1 MESVKTGK
9 TNKVGKNTEMAH
21 TKTNKETHFKQV
33 SAITNR
39 IRSIGGIF
47 TKIAKK
53 VRELVKKH
61 PKKSSAALVVLTP
74 VACKRAKELDDKVQD
89 KSKQAEKENKI
100 NWWKYSGLT
109 IATSL
114 LLAACSAGDIDKQI
128 ELEQEKQKTE
138 QEKKEAENARDRANK
153 SEIEL
158 EQERQKTNKSGI
170 ELANS
175 QIKAE
180 QERQKTEQEKQ
191 KANKS
196 EIELEQQKQK
206 TINTQRDLIKEQKDF
221 IKETEQNCQ
230 EKHGQLFI
238 KRARIKTGITTGIA
252 IEIEAECKT
261 PKPTK
266 TNQTPIQPKHLP
278 NSKHPHSQ
286 RGSKAQELIAYL
298 LFEQKDFIIET
309 EQKCQEKHNQFFIK
323 KAGIKGGAI
332 EVEAE
337 CKTPKPTKT
346 NQTPIQPKHLP
357 NSKQPHSQRG
367 SKAQELIAYL
377 QKELESLPYSQKAI
391 AKQVD
396 FYKPS
401 SIAYLEL
408 DPRDFKVTE
417 EWQNENL
424 KIRSKAQA
432 KMLEMRK
439 PQANLSPSQSFLFVQ
454 RIFADINKEIEAA
467 ANTEKKAEKV
477 GYGYSKRV

>member
-1 MESVKTGK
+1 MKSVKTGK
-9 TNKVGKNTEMAH
+9 TNKVSKNTEMAN

-33 SAITNR
+33 SAITNTL
-39 IRSIGGIF
+39 RSIGGFF

-53 VRELVKKH
+53 VRELIKKH
-61 PKKSSAALVVLTP
+61 PEKSSAALVVLTH

-89 KSKQAEKENKI
+89 KSKQAEKENQI

-128 ELEQEKQKTE
+128 ELEQEK
-138 QEKKEAENARDRANK
+138 KEAENARDRANK
-153 SEIEL
+153 SGIEL
-158 EQERQKTNKSGI
+158 EQE
-170 ELANS
+170 
-175 QIKAE
+175 
-180 QERQKTEQEKQ
+180 
-191 KANKS
+191 
-196 EIELEQQKQK
+196 KQK
-206 TINTQRDLIKEQKDF
+206 TIKEQKDLV
-221 IKETEQNCQ
+221 KKAEQNCQ
-230 EKHGQLFI
+230 ENHGQFFI
-238 KRARIKTGITTGIA
+238 KKLGIKGGIA
-252 IEIEAECKT
+252 IEVEAECKT
-261 PKPTK
+261 PKPAK
-266 TNQTPIQPKHLP
+266 TNQ
-278 NSKHPHSQ
+278 
-286 RGSKAQELIAYL
+286 
-298 LFEQKDFIIET
+298 
-309 EQKCQEKHNQFFIK
+309 
-323 KAGIKGGAI
+323 
-332 EVEAE
+332 
-337 CKTPKPTKT
+337 TPKPTKT

-367 SKAQELIAYL
+367 SKAQEFIAYL

-391 AKQVD
+391 AKQVN

-432 KMLEMRK
+432 KMLEMRGSK
-439 PQANLSPSQSFLFVQ
+439 PYPQANLSPSQSLLFVQ
-454 RIFADINKEIEAA
+454 KIFADINKEIKVV

>member
-9 TNKVGKNTEMAH
+9 TNKVGKNAETAN

-39 IRSIGGIF
+39 LKSIGGIF

-61 PKKSSAALVVLTP
+61 PKKSNVALAVLTH
-74 VACKRAKELDDKVQD
+74 VACKKAKELDDKVQD

-128 ELEQEKQKTE
+128 ELEQEKQKANKSGIELEQERQKTE
-138 QEKKEAENARDRANK
+138 QEKQKANK

-221 IKETEQNCQ
+221 IKEAEQNCQ

-238 KRARIKTGITTGIA
+238 KKTRIKTGITTGIA

-261 PKPTK
+261 PKP
-266 TNQTPIQPKHLP
+266 
-278 NSKHPHSQ
+278 
-286 RGSKAQELIAYL
+286 A
-298 LFEQKDFIIET
+298 
-309 EQKCQEKHNQFFIK
+309 
-323 KAGIKGGAI
+323 
-332 EVEAE
+332 
-337 CKTPKPTKT
+337 KT

-367 SKAQELIAYL
+367 SKTQELIAYL

-391 AKQVD
+391 AKQVN

-408 DPRDFKVTE
+408 DPRDFNVTE

-432 KMLEMRK
+432 KMLEMRDLK
-439 PQANLSPSQSFLFVQ
+439 PYPQAHLSTSQSLLFVQ
-454 RIFADINKEIEAA
+454 KIFADINKEIEAA
-467 ANTEKKAEKV
+467 ANTEKKAEKA
-477 GYGYSKRV
+477 GYGYSKRM

>member
-9 TNKVGKNTEMAH
+9 TNKVGKNAETAN
-21 TKTNKETHFKQV
+21 TKANKETHFKQV
-33 SAITNR
+33 SAITNTL
-39 IRSIGGIF
+39 RSIGGIF
-47 TKIAKK
+47 TKIMKR

-61 PKKSSAALVVLTP
+61 PKKSSAALVVLTHA
-74 VACKRAKELDDKVQD
+74 ACKRAKELDDKVQD
-89 KSKQAEKENKI
+89 KSKQAEKENQI

-114 LLAACSAGDIDKQI
+114 LLAACSVGDTDKQI

-153 SEIEL
+153 SGIEL

-238 KRARIKTGITTGIA
+238 KKARIKTGITTGIA

-261 PKPTK
+261 PKPAK
-266 TNQTPIQPKHLP
+266 TNPYP
-278 NSKHPHSQ
+278 
-286 RGSKAQELIAYL
+286 A
-298 LFEQKDFIIET
+298 
-309 EQKCQEKHNQFFIK
+309 
-323 KAGIKGGAI
+323 
-332 EVEAE
+332 
-337 CKTPKPTKT
+337 KTP
-346 NQTPIQPKHLP
+346 
-357 NSKQPHSQRG
+357 SK
-367 SKAQELIAYL
+367 
-377 QKELESLPYSQKAI
+377 
-391 AKQVD
+391 
-396 FYKPS
+396 F
-401 SIAYLEL
+401 
-408 DPRDFKVTE
+408 
-417 EWQNENL
+417 
-424 KIRSKAQA
+424 
-432 KMLEMRK
+432 
-439 PQANLSPSQSFLFVQ
+439 
-454 RIFADINKEIEAA
+454 
-467 ANTEKKAEKV
+467 
-477 GYGYSKRV
+477 

>member
-9 TNKVGKNTEMAH
+9 TNKVGKNTETAD
-21 TKTNKETHFKQV
+21 TKANKEAHFKQA
-33 SAITNR
+33 SAITNT
-39 IRSIGGIF
+39 IRSISGFF
-47 TKIAKK
+47 TKIMKR
-53 VRELVKKH
+53 VRGLVKKH
-61 PKKSSAALVVLTP
+61 PKKSRAALVVLTH
-74 VACKRAKELDDKVQD
+74 VACKKAKELDDKVQD
-89 KSKQAEKENKI
+89 KSKQAEKENQI

-109 IATSL
+109 IAASL

-128 ELEQEKQKTE
+128 ELEQEKQKANKSGIELEQERQKTE
-138 QEKKEAENARDRANK
+138 QERQKTNK

-238 KRARIKTGITTGIA
+238 KKARIKTGITTGIA

-261 PKPTK
+261 PKP
-266 TNQTPIQPKHLP
+266 
-278 NSKHPHSQ
+278 
-286 RGSKAQELIAYL
+286 A
-298 LFEQKDFIIET
+298 
-309 EQKCQEKHNQFFIK
+309 
-323 KAGIKGGAI
+323 
-332 EVEAE
+332 
-337 CKTPKPTKT
+337 KT

-357 NSKQPHSQRG
+357 NSKQPRSQRG
-367 SKAQELIAYL
+367 SKAQELITYL

-408 DPRDFKVTE
+408 DPRDFNVAE
-417 EWQNENL
+417 EW
-424 KIRSKAQA
+424 
-432 KMLEMRK
+432 
-439 PQANLSPSQSFLFVQ
+439 
-454 RIFADINKEIEAA
+454 
-467 ANTEKKAEKV
+467 
-477 GYGYSKRV
+477 

>member
-1 MESVKTGK
+1 MESGK
-9 TNKVGKNTEMAH
+9 TNKVGKSTEAADA
-21 TKTNKETHFKQV
+21 KANKEAHFKQAN
-33 SAITNR
+33 AITNI
-39 IRSIGGIF
+39 IRSVGGFF
-47 TKIAKK
+47 TKIMKR

-61 PKKSSAALVVLTP
+61 PEKSSAALVVLTH
-74 VACKRAKELDDKVQD
+74 VACKKAKELDDKVQD
-89 KSKQAEKENKI
+89 KSKQAEKENQI

-114 LLAACSAGDIDKQI
+114 LLAACSAGDTDKQI
-128 ELEQEKQKTE
+128 ELEQEKQKANKSGIELEQERQKTE
-138 QEKKEAENARDRANK
+138 QERQKTNK

-238 KRARIKTGITTGIA
+238 KKARIKTGITTGIA

-261 PKPTK
+261 PKP
-266 TNQTPIQPKHLP
+266 
-278 NSKHPHSQ
+278 
-286 RGSKAQELIAYL
+286 A
-298 LFEQKDFIIET
+298 
-309 EQKCQEKHNQFFIK
+309 
-323 KAGIKGGAI
+323 
-332 EVEAE
+332 
-337 CKTPKPTKT
+337 KT

-357 NSKQPHSQRG
+357 NSKQPRSQRG

-408 DPRDFKVTE
+408 DPIDFNVTG
-417 EWQNENL
+417 EWQKENL
-424 KIRSKAQA
+424 KIRSKTQA
-432 KMLEMRK
+432 KILEMRDLK
-439 PQANLSPSQSFLFVQ
+439 PDPQAHLPTSQSLLFVQ
-454 RIFADINKEIEAA
+454 KIFADVNKEIEAA
-467 ANTEKKAEKV
+467 ANTEKKVEKA
-477 GYGYSKRV
+477 GYGYSKRM

>member
-1 MESVKTGK
+1 MKSVKTGK
-9 TNKVGKNTEMAH
+9 TNRVGKNTEMAN

-33 SAITNR
+33 SAITNTLK
-39 IRSIGGIF
+39 SIGGIF

-61 PKKSSAALVVLTP
+61 PKKSNVALVVLTH

-89 KSKQAEKENKI
+89 KSKQAEKENQI

-128 ELEQEKQKTE
+128 ELEQEK
-138 QEKKEAENARDRANK
+138 KEVENARDIANK
-153 SEIEL
+153 SGIEL
-158 EQERQKTNKSGI
+158 EQEKQKTNKSGIELEQQRQKTEQERQKTNKSGI

-191 KANKS
+191 KTNKS

-261 PKPTK
+261 PKP
-266 TNQTPIQPKHLP
+266 
-278 NSKHPHSQ
+278 
-286 RGSKAQELIAYL
+286 A
-298 LFEQKDFIIET
+298 
-309 EQKCQEKHNQFFIK
+309 
-323 KAGIKGGAI
+323 
-332 EVEAE
+332 
-337 CKTPKPTKT
+337 KT

-367 SKAQELIAYL
+367 SKAQELIA
-377 QKELESLPYSQKAI
+377 
-391 AKQVD
+391 
-396 FYKPS
+396 
-401 SIAYLEL
+401 
-408 DPRDFKVTE
+408 
-417 EWQNENL
+417 
-424 KIRSKAQA
+424 
-432 KMLEMRK
+432 
-439 PQANLSPSQSFLFVQ
+439 
-454 RIFADINKEIEAA
+454 
-467 ANTEKKAEKV
+467 
-477 GYGYSKRV
+477 

>member
-1 MESVKTGK
+1 MKTGK
-9 TNKVGKNTEMAH
+9 TNRVGKNTEMAH
-21 TKTNKETHFKQV
+21 TKTNKETHFKRV
-33 SAITNR
+33 GAITN
-39 IRSIGGIF
+39 ILRSIGGIF

-61 PKKSSAALVVLTP
+61 PKKSNVALVVLTH
-74 VACKRAKELDDKVQD
+74 VACKKAKELDDKVQD
-89 KSKQAEKENKI
+89 KSKQAEKENQI

-114 LLAACSAGDIDKQI
+114 LLAACSSGDIDKQI
-128 ELEQEKQKTE
+128 ELEQEKQKANKSGIELEQERQKTE
-138 QEKKEAENARDRANK
+138 QEKQKANK

-238 KRARIKTGITTGIA
+238 KKTRIKTGITTGIA

-266 TNQTPIQPKHLP
+266 TNK
-278 NSKHPHSQ
+278 
-286 RGSKAQELIAYL
+286 
-298 LFEQKDFIIET
+298 
-309 EQKCQEKHNQFFIK
+309 
-323 KAGIKGGAI
+323 
-332 EVEAE
+332 
-337 CKTPKPTKT
+337 
-346 NQTPIQPKHLP
+346 TPIQPKHLP

-367 SKAQELIAYL
+367 SKAQEFIAYL

-396 FYKPS
+396 FYRPS

-439 PQANLSPSQSFLFVQ
+439 PQANLSPFQSFSILQNIV
-454 RIFADINKEIEAA
+454 ADVNKEIEAT

>member
-9 TNKVGKNTEMAH
+9 TNKVGKNTETANA
-21 TKTNKETHFKQV
+21 KASKETHFKQA
-33 SAITNR
+33 SAITNI
-39 IRSIGGIF
+39 IRSIGGFF
-47 TKIAKK
+47 TKIMKR
-53 VRELVKKH
+53 VRELVKRH
-61 PKKSSAALVVLTP
+61 PKKSNAALVVLTH
-74 VACKRAKELDDKVQD
+74 VACKKAKELDDKVQD
-89 KSKQAEKENKI
+89 KSKQAEKENQI

-109 IATSL
+109 IAASL
-114 LLAACSAGDIDKQI
+114 LLAACSAGDTDKQI
-128 ELEQEKQKTE
+128 ELEQEKQKANKSGIELEQERQKTE
-138 QEKKEAENARDRANK
+138 QERQKTNK

-230 EKHGQLFI
+230 EKHGQ
-238 KRARIKTGITTGIA
+238 
-252 IEIEAECKT
+252 
-261 PKPTK
+261 
-266 TNQTPIQPKHLP
+266 
-278 NSKHPHSQ
+278 
-286 RGSKAQELIAYL
+286 
-298 LFEQKDFIIET
+298 
-309 EQKCQEKHNQFFIK
+309 FFIK
-323 KAGIKGGAI
+323 KLGIKGGIAI

-357 NSKQPHSQRG
+357 NSKQPRSQRG

-408 DPRDFKVTE
+408 DPRDFNATE
-417 EWQNENL
+417 EWQKENL

-432 KMLEMRK
+432 KMLEMRHLK
-439 PQANLSPSQSFLFVQ
+439 PDPQAHLSTSQSLLFIQ
-454 RIFADINKEIEAA
+454 KIFADVSKEIEAA
-467 ANTEKKAEKV
+467 ANTEKKAEKA
-477 GYGYSKRV
+477 GYGYSKRM

>member
-9 TNKVGKNTEMAH
+9 TNKVGKNTETAN
-21 TKTNKETHFKQV
+21 TKANKETHFKQV
-33 SAITNR
+33 SAITNTL
-39 IRSIGGIF
+39 RSIGGFF
-47 TKIAKK
+47 TKIAKR
-53 VRELVKKH
+53 VRGLVKKH
-61 PKKSSAALVVLTP
+61 PKKSRAALVVLTH
-74 VACKRAKELDDKVQD
+74 VACKKAKELDDKVQD
-89 KSKQAEKENKI
+89 KSKQAEKENQI

-109 IATSL
+109 IAASL
-114 LLAACSAGDIDKQI
+114 LLAACNAGDIDKQI
-128 ELEQEKQKTE
+128 ELEQEKQKANKSGIELEQERQKTE
-138 QEKKEAENARDRANK
+138 QERQKTNK

-238 KRARIKTGITTGIA
+238 KKARIKTGITTGIA

-278 NSKHPHSQ
+278 NSK
-286 RGSKAQELIAYL
+286 
-298 LFEQKDFIIET
+298 
-309 EQKCQEKHNQFFIK
+309 
-323 KAGIKGGAI
+323 
-332 EVEAE
+332 
-337 CKTPKPTKT
+337 
-346 NQTPIQPKHLP
+346 QPR
-357 NSKQPHSQRG
+357 SQRG

-408 DPRDFKVTE
+408 DPRDFNVTE
-417 EWQNENL
+417 EWQKENL

-432 KMLEMRK
+432 KMLEMRHLK
-439 PQANLSPSQSFLFVQ
+439 TDPQAHLPTSQSLLLVQ
-454 RIFADINKEIEAA
+454 KIFADINKEIEAA
-467 ANTEKKAEKV
+467 ANTEKKVEKV
-477 GYGYSKRV
+477 GYGYSKRM

>member
-9 TNKVGKNTEMAH
+9 TNKVGKNTEMAN
-21 TKTNKETHFKQV
+21 TKTNKGTHFKQV
-33 SAITNR
+33 SAITNTL
-39 IRSIGGIF
+39 RSIGGIF

-61 PKKSSAALVVLTP
+61 PKKSNVALVVLTH

-89 KSKQAEKENKI
+89 KSKQAEKENQI

-114 LLAACSAGDIDKQI
+114 LLAACNVGDIDKQI
-128 ELEQEKQKTE
+128 ELEQEK
-138 QEKKEAENARDRANK
+138 KEVENARDRANK
-153 SEIEL
+153 SGIEL
-158 EQERQKTNKSGI
+158 EQQRQKTEQERQKTNKSGI
-170 ELANS
+170 ELE
-175 QIKAE
+175 QQRQKTE
-180 QERQKTEQEKQ
+180 QERQKT
-191 KANKS
+191 NKS
-196 EIELEQQKQK
+196 GIELEQQRQKAEQEKQK

-238 KRARIKTGITTGIA
+238 KKTRIKTGITTGIA

-278 NSKHPHSQ
+278 NSK
-286 RGSKAQELIAYL
+286 
-298 LFEQKDFIIET
+298 
-309 EQKCQEKHNQFFIK
+309 
-323 KAGIKGGAI
+323 
-332 EVEAE
+332 
-337 CKTPKPTKT
+337 
-346 NQTPIQPKHLP
+346 
-357 NSKQPHSQRG
+357 QPHSQRG
-367 SKAQELIAYL
+367 SKAQEFIAYL

-391 AKQVD
+391 ARQVD
-396 FYKPS
+396 FYRPS

-432 KMLEMRK
+432 KMLEMRN
-439 PQANLSPSQSFLFVQ
+439 PQAHLSPFQSFSILQNIV
-454 RIFADINKEIEAA
+454 ADINKEIKVV
-467 ANTEKKAEKV
+467 ANTEKKAEKA
-477 GYGYSKRV
+477 GYGYSKRM

>member
-1 MESVKTGK
+1 MKTGK
-9 TNKVGKNTEMAH
+9 TNKVGKNTETAD
-21 TKTNKETHFKQV
+21 TKANKETHFKQAN
-33 SAITNR
+33 AITNT
-39 IRSIGGIF
+39 IRSIGGFF

-61 PKKSSAALVVLTP
+61 PKKSEAALVVLTH
-74 VACKRAKELDDKVQD
+74 VACKEAKELDDKVQD
-89 KSKQAEKENKI
+89 KSKQAEKENQI

-114 LLAACSAGDIDKQI
+114 LLAACSAGDTDKQI
-128 ELEQEKQKTE
+128 ELEQEKQEANKSGIELEQERQKTE
-138 QEKKEAENARDRANK
+138 QERQKTNK

-238 KRARIKTGITTGIA
+238 KKARIKTGITTGIA

-278 NSKHPHSQ
+278 NSK
-286 RGSKAQELIAYL
+286 
-298 LFEQKDFIIET
+298 
-309 EQKCQEKHNQFFIK
+309 
-323 KAGIKGGAI
+323 
-332 EVEAE
+332 
-337 CKTPKPTKT
+337 
-346 NQTPIQPKHLP
+346 QPR
-357 NSKQPHSQRG
+357 SQRG

-408 DPRDFKVTE
+408 DPRDFSVTE
-417 EWQNENL
+417 EWQKENL

-432 KMLEMRK
+432 KMLEMRHLK
-439 PQANLSPSQSFLFVQ
+439 PDPQAHLSTSQSLLLVQ
-454 RIFADINKEIEAA
+454 KIFADINKEIKVV
-467 ANTEKKAEKV
+467 ANTEKKVEKA

>member
-1 MESVKTGK
+1 MKSVKTGK
-9 TNKVGKNTEMAH
+9 TNKVSKNTEIAN
-21 TKTNKETHFKQV
+21 TKANKETHFKQV
-33 SAITNR
+33 SAITNTL
-39 IRSIGGIF
+39 RSIGGFF

-61 PKKSSAALVVLTP
+61 PKKSNVALVVLTH
-74 VACKRAKELDDKVQD
+74 VTCKRAKELDDKVQD
-89 KSKQAEKENKI
+89 KSKQAEKENQI

-114 LLAACSAGDIDKQI
+114 LLAACSTGDIDKQI
-128 ELEQEKQKTE
+128 ELEQEKQKANKSGIELEQERQKTE
-138 QEKKEAENARDRANK
+138 QEKQKANK

-170 ELANS
+170 ELVNS

-238 KRARIKTGITTGIA
+238 KKTRIKTGITTGIA

-261 PKPTK
+261 PKP
-266 TNQTPIQPKHLP
+266 
-278 NSKHPHSQ
+278 
-286 RGSKAQELIAYL
+286 A
-298 LFEQKDFIIET
+298 
-309 EQKCQEKHNQFFIK
+309 
-323 KAGIKGGAI
+323 
-332 EVEAE
+332 
-337 CKTPKPTKT
+337 KT

-439 PQANLSPSQSFLFVQ
+439 PQANLSTSQSLLFVQ
-454 RIFADINKEIEAA
+454 KIFADINKEIEAA

>member
-1 MESVKTGK
+1 MESVKTAK
-9 TNKVGKNTEMAH
+9 TNKVGKNTEAAD
-21 TKTNKETHFKQV
+21 TKANKETHFKQA
-33 SAITNR
+33 SAITNT
-39 IRSIGGIF
+39 IRSIGGFF

-61 PKKSSAALVVLTP
+61 PKKSNAALVVLTH
-74 VACKRAKELDDKVQD
+74 VACKKAKELDDKVQD
-89 KSKQAEKENKI
+89 KSKQAEKENQI

-109 IATSL
+109 IAASL
-114 LLAACSAGDIDKQI
+114 LLAACSAGDTDKQI

-138 QEKKEAENARDRANK
+138 QEQQKTEQERQKANK
-153 SEIEL
+153 SGIEL

-238 KRARIKTGITTGIA
+238 KKARIKTGITTGIA

-278 NSKHPHSQ
+278 NSK
-286 RGSKAQELIAYL
+286 
-298 LFEQKDFIIET
+298 
-309 EQKCQEKHNQFFIK
+309 
-323 KAGIKGGAI
+323 
-332 EVEAE
+332 
-337 CKTPKPTKT
+337 
-346 NQTPIQPKHLP
+346 QPR
-357 NSKQPHSQRG
+357 SQRG

-408 DPRDFKVTE
+408 DPRDFNATE
-417 EWQNENL
+417 EWQKENL
-424 KIRSKAQA
+424 KIHSKAQA
-432 KMLEMRK
+432 KMLEMRSLK
-439 PQANLSPSQSFLFVQ
+439 PDPQAHLSTSQSLLLVQ
-454 RIFADINKEIEAA
+454 KIFADVSKEIKVV
-467 ANTEKKAEKV
+467 ANTEKKVEKA
-477 GYGYSKRV
+477 GYGYSKRM

>member
-1 MESVKTGK
+1 MKSVKTGK
-9 TNKVGKNTEMAH
+9 TNKVGKNTETAD
-21 TKTNKETHFKQV
+21 TKANKETHFRQA
-33 SAITNR
+33 SAITNT
-39 IRSIGGIF
+39 IRSIGGFF

-61 PKKSSAALVVLTP
+61 PKKSRAALVVLTH
-74 VACKRAKELDDKVQD
+74 VACKKAKELDDKVQD
-89 KSKQAEKENKI
+89 KSKQAEKENQI

-109 IATSL
+109 IAASL
-114 LLAACSAGDIDKQI
+114 LLAACSVGDTDKQI
-128 ELEQEKQKTE
+128 ELEQEKK
-138 QEKKEAENARDRANK
+138 
-153 SEIEL
+153 
-158 EQERQKTNKSGI
+158 KTNKSGI

-238 KRARIKTGITTGIA
+238 KKARIKTGITTGIA

-278 NSKHPHSQ
+278 NSK
-286 RGSKAQELIAYL
+286 
-298 LFEQKDFIIET
+298 
-309 EQKCQEKHNQFFIK
+309 
-323 KAGIKGGAI
+323 
-332 EVEAE
+332 
-337 CKTPKPTKT
+337 
-346 NQTPIQPKHLP
+346 QPR
-357 NSKQPHSQRG
+357 SQRG

-396 FYKPS
+396 FYRPS

-408 DPRDFKVTE
+408 DPRDFNVTE
-417 EWQNENL
+417 EWQKENL

-432 KMLEMRK
+432 KMLEMRSLK
-439 PQANLSPSQSFLFVQ
+439 PDPQTHLSTSQSLLFVQ
-454 RIFADINKEIEAA
+454 KIFADVNKEIKVV
-467 ANTEKKAEKV
+467 ANTEKKAEKA
-477 GYGYSKRV
+477 GYGYSKRM

>member
-9 TNKVGKNTEMAH
+9 TNKVGKNTEMAN
-21 TKTNKETHFKQV
+21 TKANEEAHFKQA
-33 SAITNR
+33 SAITNTL
-39 IRSIGGIF
+39 RSISGFF

-61 PKKSSAALVVLTP
+61 PKKSKAALVVLTHI
-74 VACKRAKELDDKVQD
+74 ACKRAKELDDKVQD
-89 KSKQAEKENKI
+89 KSKQAEKENQI

-109 IATSL
+109 IAASL
-114 LLAACSAGDIDKQI
+114 LLAACSAGDTDKQI
-128 ELEQEKQKTE
+128 ELEQEKKEANKSGIELEQERQKTE
-138 QEKKEAENARDRANK
+138 QERQKTEQERQKTNK

-191 KANKS
+191 KANRS

-238 KRARIKTGITTGIA
+238 KKARIKTGITTGIA

-261 PKPTK
+261 PKP
-266 TNQTPIQPKHLP
+266 
-278 NSKHPHSQ
+278 
-286 RGSKAQELIAYL
+286 A
-298 LFEQKDFIIET
+298 
-309 EQKCQEKHNQFFIK
+309 
-323 KAGIKGGAI
+323 
-332 EVEAE
+332 
-337 CKTPKPTKT
+337 KT

-377 QKELESLPYSQKAI
+377 QKELEFLPHSQKAI
-391 AKQVD
+391 ARQVD

-417 EWQNENL
+417 EWQKENL

-432 KMLEMRK
+432 KMLEMRN
-439 PQANLSPSQSFLFVQ
+439 PQAHLSASQSLLFVQ
-454 RIFADINKEIEAA
+454 KIFADINKEIEAV
-467 ANTEKKAEKV
+467 ANTEKKAEKA

>member
-9 TNKVGKNTEMAH
+9 TNKVGKNAETAN
-21 TKTNKETHFKQV
+21 TKANKETHFKQV

-39 IRSIGGIF
+39 LRSIGGIF
-47 TKIAKK
+47 TKIMKR

-61 PKKSSAALVVLTP
+61 PKKSNAALVVLTH
-74 VACKRAKELDDKVQD
+74 VACKKAKELDDKVQD

-138 QEKKEAENARDRANK
+138 QEKQKTSN
-153 SEIEL
+153 IETNNQIKV
-158 EQERQKTNKSGI
+158 EQEQ
-170 ELANS
+170 
-175 QIKAE
+175 
-180 QERQKTEQEKQ
+180 QKTEQEKQ
-191 KANKS
+191 KT
-196 EIELEQQKQK
+196 EQEKQKTEQEKQKTEQEKQK
-206 TINTQRDLIKEQKDF
+206 TIKTQKDF
-221 IKETEQNCQ
+221 IKDLEQNCK
-230 EKHGQLFI
+230 ENHGQFFI
-238 KRARIKTGITTGIA
+238 EKGGIKASIGGIT
-252 IEIEAECKT
+252 IEAEAKCKT

-266 TNQTPIQPKHLP
+266 TNQT
-278 NSKHPHSQ
+278 S
-286 RGSKAQELIAYL
+286 
-298 LFEQKDFIIET
+298 
-309 EQKCQEKHNQFFIK
+309 
-323 KAGIKGGAI
+323 
-332 EVEAE
+332 
-337 CKTPKPTKT
+337 
-346 NQTPIQPKHLP
+346 IQPKHLP

-391 AKQVD
+391 AKQVN

-432 KMLEMRK
+432 KMLEMRN
-439 PQANLSPSQSFLFVQ
+439 PQAHLSASQSLLFVQ
-454 RIFADINKEIEAA
+454 KIFADVNKEIKVV
-467 ANTEKKAEKV
+467 ANTEKKAEKG
-477 GYGYSKRV
+477 GYGYSNKDVGIRK

>member
-9 TNKVGKNTEMAH
+9 TNKVGKNAETAN
-21 TKTNKETHFKQV
+21 TKANKETHFKQA
-33 SAITNR
+33 STITNI
-39 IRSIGGIF
+39 IRSIGGFF
-47 TKIAKK
+47 TKIMKK
-53 VRELVKKH
+53 VRELVKRH
-61 PKKSSAALVVLTP
+61 PKKSNAALVVLTH
-74 VACKRAKELDDKVQD
+74 VACRKAKELDDKVQD
-89 KSKQAEKENKI
+89 KSKQAEKENQI

-109 IATSL
+109 IAASL
-114 LLAACSAGDIDKQI
+114 LLAACSVGDTDKQI
-128 ELEQEKQKTE
+128 ELEQEKQKANKSGIELEQERQKTE
-138 QEKKEAENARDRANK
+138 QERQKTNK

-230 EKHGQLFI
+230 ENHGQFFI
-238 KRARIKTGITTGIA
+238 KKARIKTGITTGIA

-278 NSKHPHSQ
+278 NSK
-286 RGSKAQELIAYL
+286 
-298 LFEQKDFIIET
+298 
-309 EQKCQEKHNQFFIK
+309 
-323 KAGIKGGAI
+323 
-332 EVEAE
+332 
-337 CKTPKPTKT
+337 
-346 NQTPIQPKHLP
+346 QPR
-357 NSKQPHSQRG
+357 SQRG

-408 DPRDFKVTE
+408 DPRDFNATE
-417 EWQNENL
+417 EWQKENL

-432 KMLEMRK
+432 KMLEMRSLK
-439 PQANLSPSQSFLFVQ
+439 PDPQAHLSTSQSLLLVQ
-454 RIFADINKEIEAA
+454 KIFADVSKEIEAA
-467 ANTEKKAEKV
+467 ANTEKKVEKA
-477 GYGYSKRV
+477 GYGYSKGM

>member
-1 MESVKTGK
+1 MKSVKTGK
-9 TNKVGKNTEMAH
+9 TNKVGKNTEMAN

-39 IRSIGGIF
+39 IRSIGGFF

-53 VRELVKKH
+53 VRELIKKH
-61 PKKSSAALVVLTP
+61 PEKSSAALVVLTH

-138 QEKKEAENARDRANK
+138 QEK
-153 SEIEL
+153 
-158 EQERQKTNKSGI
+158 
-170 ELANS
+170 
-175 QIKAE
+175 
-180 QERQKTEQEKQ
+180 QKTEQEKQ
-191 KANKS
+191 K
-196 EIELEQQKQK
+196 
-206 TINTQRDLIKEQKDF
+206 TIKEQKDF
-221 IKETEQNCQ
+221 IKDLEQNCK
-230 EKHGQLFI
+230 ENHGQFFI
-238 KRARIKTGITTGIA
+238 EKGGTKAGIGGIT
-252 IEIEAECKT
+252 IEAEAK
-261 PKPTK
+261 
-266 TNQTPIQPKHLP
+266 
-278 NSKHPHSQ
+278 
-286 RGSKAQELIAYL
+286 
-298 LFEQKDFIIET
+298 
-309 EQKCQEKHNQFFIK
+309 
-323 KAGIKGGAI
+323 
-332 EVEAE
+332 

-357 NSKQPHSQRG
+357 NSKQPRSQRG

-432 KMLEMRK
+432 KMLEMRN
-439 PQANLSPSQSFLFVQ
+439 PQANLSASQSLLFVQ
-454 RIFADINKEIEAA
+454 KIFADVNKEIKVV
-467 ANTEKKAEKV
+467 ANTEKKAEKA
-477 GYGYSKRV
+477 GYGYSKRM